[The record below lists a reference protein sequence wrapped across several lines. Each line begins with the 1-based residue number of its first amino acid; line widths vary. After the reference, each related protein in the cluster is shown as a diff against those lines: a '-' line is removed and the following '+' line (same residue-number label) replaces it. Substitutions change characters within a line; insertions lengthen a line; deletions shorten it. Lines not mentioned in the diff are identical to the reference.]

1 MSQLIKERLQIVD
14 MMTGEKLKRHAEA
27 THQTWSENERKR
39 DQQLLLE
46 DGTEQPAEF
55 RRTVAQSGTEGTMP
69 PSGEAEVFDAYL
81 ENLRDNEHDPVAC
94 RRRAVYSSVFDPLK
108 AHLERPK
115 SPRRSEPLSLRRT
128 PREAHTLV
136 FGGER

>member
-1 MSQLIKERLQIVD
+1 
-14 MMTGEKLKRHAEA
+14 
-27 THQTWSENERKR
+27 
-39 DQQLLLE
+39 
-46 DGTEQPAEF
+46 
-55 RRTVAQSGTEGTMP
+55 MP

-81 ENLRDNEHDPVAC
+81 ENLRDNEDDPVSC

>member
-1 MSQLIKERLQIVD
+1 MRAGFAAQKDEW
-14 MMTGEKLKRHAEA
+14 KREHE
-27 THQTWSENERKR
+27 
-39 DQQLLLE
+39 QLLLE
-46 DGTEQPAEF
+46 DGTDQPVSF
-55 RRTVAQSGTEGTMP
+55 KRTVAQSGTEGTMP
-69 PSGEAEVFDAYL
+69 YSGEAEVFDAYL